1 MNNETT
7 YSVNVSFRDENG
19 DAPCTTSPRGPKAV
33 LLGCGH
39 EHHTIASAAA
49 CISKPGYVVAIENG
63 RLRALNDAEEAEFQR
78 AVHGGVTEGVKGISV
93 TVSVNWSVKW
103 S

>member
-1 MNNETT
+1 MYYFAAWTE
-7 YSVNVSFRDENG
+7 SG
-19 DAPCTTSPRGPKAV
+19 C
-33 LLGCGH
+33 LLGCDH
-39 EHHTIASAAA
+39 EHHTSA
-49 CISKPGYVVAIENG
+49 CMSKPGSYVVAIENG

>member
-1 MNNETT
+1 MYYFAAWTE
-7 YSVNVSFRDENG
+7 SG
-19 DAPCTTSPRGPKAV
+19 C
-33 LLGCGH
+33 LLGCDH
-39 EHHTIASAAA
+39 EHHTIASASA
-49 CISKPGYVVAIENG
+49 CMSKPGSYVVAIENG

-78 AVHGGVTEGVKGISV
+78 AVHGDVTEEVKGISV